1 MVDSRS
7 YKEMRVQG
15 GDRERG
21 EGCCKWYIDGEHE
34 KELEIS
40 YQGVYERERQTKM
53 GWLWVENLVGGQQYR
68 EGILRYK
75 K

>member
-34 KELEIS
+34 KELEIR
-40 YQGVYERERQTKM
+40 YQGVYERERDRQK
-53 GWLWVENLVGGQQYR
+53 WGGYGQKTQQGVSNIER
-68 EGILRYK
+68 VF
-75 K
+75 